1 MRLSAGREK
10 LSKEAQI
17 LCFQCGANSIF
28 YGDELLTTSNPACE
42 TDRKLLKEV
51 GVSFNK
57 NFEPKQGTLAA
68 K

>member
-1 MRLSAGREK
+1 MVDLETLDVPSD
-10 LSKEAQI
+10 
-17 LCFQCGANSIF
+17 
-28 YGDELLTTSNPACE
+28 GDELLTTSNPACE

-57 NFEPKQGTLAA
+57 NFEYKKNTLTI